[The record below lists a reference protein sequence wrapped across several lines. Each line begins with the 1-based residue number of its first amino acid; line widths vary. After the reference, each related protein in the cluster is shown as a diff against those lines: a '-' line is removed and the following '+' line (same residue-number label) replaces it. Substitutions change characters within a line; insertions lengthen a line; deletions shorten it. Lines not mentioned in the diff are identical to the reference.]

1 MNQLANALK
10 PVVLPGETMR
20 VFILREGKEY
30 NQGVAYLDDGTMV
43 VVDVGRKMIN
53 KTIDIIVTS
62 VHQTTAGKMI
72 FGRYDERSAGPAGG
86 EPVGTALSRVAKRRR
101 SVRRA
106 LIIRS
111 REDRR
116 FRTRW
121 RLCRHLRVLLLHAL
135 DRKPAMSRI
144 TAILPAAGLGTRM
157 GVETPKQF
165 LELGG
170 EPLVIFTLR
179 RLAACAAI
187 TDFILATRA
196 DELSF
201 LEDKVSKARIGRP
214 ARVVHG
220 GETRQQSVANALA
233 QVAPETEIVMVH
245 DAVRPFVTVEQ
256 LDRLIVEARER
267 GAVILGIP
275 AIDTVKE
282 VKRESLP
289 EDVAR
294 ITGTISRERI
304 VLAQTPQAFRFGIL
318 REAFARAEADG
329 VTASDEASLVERLW
343 QGCVRGAR
351 FGAEFE
357 DHAALGYGSG
367 AILFGAG
374 ASSAEMI
381 LGDSELLHHL
391 SLKASMCLSGCHA
404 GWPYPK
410 PMPFGGACPYLVST
424 TRVPRRWRAST
435 WFLRTN

>member
-1 MNQLANALK
+1 
-10 PVVLPGETMR
+10 
-20 VFILREGKEY
+20 
-30 NQGVAYLDDGTMV
+30 
-43 VVDVGRKMIN
+43 
-53 KTIDIIVTS
+53 
-62 VHQTTAGKMI
+62 
-72 FGRYDERSAGPAGG
+72 
-86 EPVGTALSRVAKRRR
+86 
-101 SVRRA
+101 
-106 LIIRS
+106 
-111 REDRR
+111 
-116 FRTRW
+116 
-121 RLCRHLRVLLLHAL
+121 
-135 DRKPAMSRI
+135 
-144 TAILPAAGLGTRM
+144 M
-157 GVETPKQF
+157 GAETPKQF

-201 LEDKVSKARIGRP
+201 LEDRVSKARIGRP

-233 QVAPETEIVMVH
+233 QAANDTEIVMVH

-256 LDRLIVEARER
+256 LDRLIAEARER

-294 ITGTISRERI
+294 ITGTIPRERI
-304 VLAQTPQAFRFGIL
+304 VLAQTPQAFRYEIL

-329 VTASDEASLVERLW
+329 VTASDEASLVERLG
-343 QGCVRGAR
+343 QGCVRGGW

-357 DHAALGYGSG
+357 DHAAGGYGSG

-374 ASSAEMI
+374 TGASRDEVRGS
-381 LGDSELLHHL
+381 
-391 SLKASMCLSGCHA
+391 
-404 GWPYPK
+404 
-410 PMPFGGACPYLVST
+410 
-424 TRVPRRWRAST
+424 
-435 WFLRTN
+435 RTAP

>member
-1 MNQLANALK
+1 
-10 PVVLPGETMR
+10 
-20 VFILREGKEY
+20 
-30 NQGVAYLDDGTMV
+30 
-43 VVDVGRKMIN
+43 
-53 KTIDIIVTS
+53 
-62 VHQTTAGKMI
+62 
-72 FGRYDERSAGPAGG
+72 
-86 EPVGTALSRVAKRRR
+86 
-101 SVRRA
+101 
-106 LIIRS
+106 
-111 REDRR
+111 
-116 FRTRW
+116 
-121 RLCRHLRVLLLHAL
+121 
-135 DRKPAMSRI
+135 MSRI

-201 LEDKVSKARIGRP
+201 LEDRVSKARIGRP

-256 LDRLIVEARER
+256 LDRLIAEARER

-282 VKRESLP
+282 VKRERLP

-294 ITGTISRERI
+294 ITGTIPRERI
-304 VLAQTPQAFRFGIL
+304 VLAQTPQAFRYAIL

-329 VTASDEASLVERLW
+329 VTASDEASLVERMGQDVYVVL
-343 QGCVRGAR
+343 GSERNLKITRPADMDLAR
-351 FGAEFE
+351 FYLEQ
-357 DHAALGYGSG
+357 
-367 AILFGAG
+367 
-374 ASSAEMI
+374 
-381 LGDSELLHHL
+381 EL
-391 SLKASMCLSGCHA
+391 A
-404 GWPYPK
+404 
-410 PMPFGGACPYLVST
+410 
-424 TRVPRRWRAST
+424 RRT
-435 WFLRTN
+435 